1 MADKTMPPSDP
12 NEMSSGNP
20 AMGSDMAPP
29 EPQAGQDGS
38 VMLSIPKVAFD
49 ALHQIIMQLAQGFDQ
64 LKQGVENQAQGGAG
78 NAPMSSEGQMPEQ
91 GMQGGMAGS
100 SAPQSGSD
108 EDFLNEMAKQGSQ
121 RK

>member
-12 NEMSSGNP
+12 NEMSGGDP
-20 AMGSDMAPP
+20 TIGSDIA
-29 EPQAGQDGS
+29 PQAPHGGQDGS

-78 NAPMSSEGQMPEQ
+78 NAPMPPEGEMSEQ
-91 GMQGGMAGS
+91 GMQGGMGGS

-121 RK
+121 RR